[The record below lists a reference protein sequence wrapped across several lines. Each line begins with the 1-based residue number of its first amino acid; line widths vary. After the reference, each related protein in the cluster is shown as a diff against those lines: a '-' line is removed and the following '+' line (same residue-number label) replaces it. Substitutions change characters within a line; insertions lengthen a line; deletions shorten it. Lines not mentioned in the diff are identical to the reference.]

1 MNNPTIKAIYDD
13 VKSTPARSAWTH
25 GVKLYAFELISHLAE
40 EVPETDLIPEK
51 IDAAMLNGAR
61 DWYQYSEGGCACVYD
76 EHIARRLCTPSELK
90 RTYYG
95 AKDPNPR
102 ETWLDVQARA
112 LFQAAHLIKVAA
124 VKVAKLREEGTTAA

>member
-1 MNNPTIKAIYDD
+1 MKNPTLKAIYDD
-13 VKSTPARSAWTH
+13 VKATSARSAWSH
-25 GVKLYAFELISHLAE
+25 GVKLYAFELIAHLAE
-40 EVPETDLIPEK
+40 EVPETDLTPER
-51 IDAAMLNGAR
+51 IDAAMLNGAK
-61 DWYQYSEGGCACVYD
+61 DWHQYSEGGCACIYD

-112 LFQAAHLIKVAA
+112 LYQAARMIMDAAEKVAA
-124 VKVAKLREEGTTAA
+124 RDADGTTAA